1 VDSFT
6 HGSAAQRSESF
17 KRGFES
23 GDPRSCNTLT

>member
-6 HGSAAQRSESF
+6 HGSAAQRSQSF

-23 GDPRSCNTLT
+23 GDPRSCDSLS